1 MPKISRFIAASGV
14 AVLSLAMV
22 GCAQPY
28 RQPPPHAYQG
38 GYQNTP
44 NYGNAQGSVQQ
55 QPQGTEYGRV
65 AQIEVLQGTGHG
77 QTSGAGSVLGAVI
90 GGVLGNQ
97 VGKGSGRAAA
107 TVVGALGGAVAGN
120 AVERNNNGA
129 QASGQGYR
137 IVIQLDQGGQRLY
150 DVNNPGDLR
159 PGDRVRVDNGQIS
172 RY

>member
-28 RQPPPHAYQG
+28 RQSPPVYQG
-38 GYQNTP
+38 GYP
-44 NYGNAQGSVQQ
+44 SAPSYGGQPGYAQ
-55 QPQGTEYGRV
+55 PTGTEYGRV
-65 AQIEVLQGTGHG
+65 AQIEVLPGNGGRG
-77 QTSGAGSVLGAVI
+77 QTTGAGSVLGAVI
-90 GGVLGNQ
+90 GGALGNQ

-107 TVVGALGGAVAGN
+107 TVVGVLGGAVAGN
-120 AVERNNNGA
+120 AVERNNNGGQAYA
-129 QASGQGYR
+129 QGGYR

-150 DVNNPGDLR
+150 DVSNPGDLR
-159 PGDRVRVDNGQIS
+159 AGDRVRVDNGQIS